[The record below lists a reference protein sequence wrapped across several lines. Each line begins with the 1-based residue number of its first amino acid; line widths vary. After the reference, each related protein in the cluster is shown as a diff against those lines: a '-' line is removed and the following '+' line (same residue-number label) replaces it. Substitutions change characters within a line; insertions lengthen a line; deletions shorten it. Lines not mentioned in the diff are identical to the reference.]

1 MRTSLAWKLKK
12 DDAVVNFT
20 LRFALDSGDQNAA
33 QE

>member
-12 DDAVVNFT
+12 DAVVNFT